1 MGTMAAK
8 IYHVLMKKGQIPS
21 HMWGELV
28 KSTSAYYFQLQDT
41 QFKDPILD
49 DVTLRK
55 MTFHPRPVEVAA
67 VFWSQ
72 SLRKHPEVEHL

>member
-1 MGTMAAK
+1 
-8 IYHVLMKKGQIPS
+8 MKKGQIPS

-28 KSTSAYYFQLQDT
+28 KSTSIYFQLQDT

-67 VFWSQ
+67 LADLSQ
-72 SLRKHPEVEHL
+72 RHPEVEHL